1 MKDIYRKLMEQHGGS
16 IPFTILGGVHHER
29 SKGSNKK
36 SSNKKSSNKK
46 KSTSKTLRRKKVSK
60 TRRRLKPLSSK
71 GYSVGTIIRHKGH
84 LMKLNSSRKWT
95 KV

>member
-1 MKDIYRKLMEQHGGS
+1 MEQHGGS

-36 SSNKKSSNKK
+36 SSSKK
-46 KSTSKTLRRKKVSK
+46 KGSSKTLRRKKVSK